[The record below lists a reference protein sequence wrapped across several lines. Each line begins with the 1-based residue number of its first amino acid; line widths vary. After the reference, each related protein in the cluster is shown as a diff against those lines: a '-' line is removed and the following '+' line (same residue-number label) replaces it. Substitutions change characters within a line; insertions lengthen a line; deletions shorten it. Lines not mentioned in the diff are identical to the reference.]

1 MGWEKFELEKEVKLL
16 IDKLEPFYQLRAGM
30 VDISTDLGKYR
41 SDEEEAIKS
50 VLNLIA
56 ELEPYFQS
64 STIGLVVSLLK
75 SRIHEEKDF
84 DKLFREVYG
93 CTDYEIVQSTE
104 RFLNKY
110 RMDKILKNQYGESYW
125 DQA

>member
-30 VDISTDLGKYR
+30 VDISTDLAKWR

-50 VLNLIA
+50 VHNLIA

-64 STIGLVVSLLK
+64 NTIGLGVSWLK
-75 SRIHEEKDF
+75 NRINGEKNF
-84 DKLFREVYG
+84 DKLFREVYK

-104 RFLNKY
+104 HFLDKY
-110 RMDKILKNQYGESYW
+110 RMDKIVKCCW
-125 DQA
+125 DRA